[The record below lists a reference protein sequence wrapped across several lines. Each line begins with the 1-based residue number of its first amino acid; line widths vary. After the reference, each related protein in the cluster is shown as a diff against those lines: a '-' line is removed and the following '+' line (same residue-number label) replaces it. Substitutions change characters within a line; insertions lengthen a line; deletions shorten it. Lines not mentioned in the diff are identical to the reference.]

1 MECFRVS
8 VLVSKLKK
16 KKAWRVQV
24 IFFFFN
30 FQPAI
35 KELRKLMHPELSFQ
49 QRGEQMIRF
58 RIWKTE
64 RGPTMGCKNGNRNRN
79 ATSKLHLELL
89 KNSHFLFSEN
99 KEGGVRIN
107 LGLPD
112 IFWLVAMLILTP
124 YALTKLLTSTGWRW
138 PRPGKKNTKKPTRF
152 YHLPAVPKD
161 SLLFLNDGLLLWEAI
176 KATGV
181 PVHVL
186 TERQYSRVVRELDP
200 EVTGSATF

>member
-1 MECFRVS
+1 MEYFRVS

-16 KKAWRVQV
+16 EKAGRVQV
-24 IFFFFN
+24 IFLKKK

-64 RGPTMGCKNGNRNRN
+64 RGPTMGCKNGNWNRN

-89 KNSHFLFSEN
+89 RNSHFLFSEN

-124 YALTKLLTSTGWRW
+124 YALTKLLTSTEWRW
-138 PRPGKKNTKKPTRF
+138 PRPGKKKQQRNQQ
-152 YHLPAVPKD
+152 D
-161 SLLFLNDGLLLWEAI
+161 STTYLLYQKILFSFLMMVFSCE
-176 KATGV
+176 K
-181 PVHVL
+181 
-186 TERQYSRVVRELDP
+186 Q
-200 EVTGSATF
+200 